1 MEYTYEEIAKAKAIA
16 DEKIDDILKPIF
28 KQFDFETKRIA
39 NMFDKVCYEFN
50 NKQEKAKLLEKF
62 ENVKN
67 IKDSSEYS
75 KYIKIEYEIDGSF
88 FFVNSHIARGRF
100 AEEQRRKAM
109 QNIVIEL

>member
-1 MEYTYEEIAKAKAIA
+1 MKYTYEEIAKAKAIA

-28 KQFDFETKRIA
+28 KQFDFETKRIV

-50 NKQEKAKLLEKF
+50 NEEEKAKLLKKF
-62 ENVKN
+62 EKVEKEKN
-67 IKDSSEYS
+67 KSEYS
-75 KYIKIEYEIDGSF
+75 KYIKIEYEIDGRF
-88 FFVNSHIARGRF
+88 FFVDSHIARGRF

>member
-28 KQFDFETKRIA
+28 KQFDFETKRIV

-50 NKQEKAKLLEKF
+50 NEEEKAKLLEKF
-62 ENVKN
+62 EKVEKEKN
-67 IKDSSEYS
+67 KSEYS
-75 KYIKIEYEIDGSF
+75 KYIKIEYEIDGRF
-88 FFVNSHIARGRF
+88 FFVDSHIARGRF